1 MRFVYPAKFEQDEA
15 GRWLVTFP
23 DFPFAATDG
32 ATLEEAAEEAMDCLE
47 EAMAVCISDEL
58 PIPEPSPLVEGLRP
72 VPLSAQMSAKAA
84 LAQAMREENI
94 NKSDLARQLDLDVRE
109 VRRMCD
115 PHHPTKLPRLEQ
127 ALATMHRRLVVGVE
141 QQAAG

>member
-1 MRFVYPAKFEQDEA
+1 MYFVYPAEFEQDEA

-32 ATLEEAAEEAMDCLE
+32 ATLEEAAAEAMDCLE
-47 EAMAVCISDEL
+47 EAMAVCIADDL
-58 PIPEPSPLVEGLRP
+58 PIPEPSPLVRDMRP
-72 VPLSAQMSAKAA
+72 VPLSIQMSAKAA
-84 LAQAMREENI
+84 LTKTMREKRI
-94 NKSDLARQLDLDVRE
+94 NKSDLARRLDLDVRE

-127 ALATMHRRLVVGVE
+127 ALSAMHQRLVIGVE
-141 QQAAG
+141 LAA